1 MFANSTLLT
10 GHDDRVRPRLMLY
23 SHRSPLPTPLVRRIF
38 PLLLLT
44 LLLSPPAQAGKTLD
58 AVKAR
63 KEVVCGVSGGL
74 AGFSASDSKGNWQ
87 GLDVDLCKAVAA
99 AVVGD
104 AGRVR
109 WTPLNAQ
116 QRFASLQS
124 GEIDLLSRNTSWTLT
139 RDAALGLH
147 FTSIVF
153 YDGQGFMVAKKSKI
167 ASARQLANAEVCV
180 QSGTTTEKNLSDY
193 ARAQKLKIKPVVFE
207 SFEASLKAF
216 FSGRCQA
223 YTTDATSLAAIL
235 QRETRHPGDYLILP
249 ELISKE
255 PLGPVVRRGD
265 DEWFAVVKWVAYAL
279 IEAEELGVTQA
290 NAEAQKSS
298 GDPQVQRLLG
308 VAEDLGKALQLDRD
322 WAYRAIK
329 AVGNYGEIYERNL
342 GSASPMKLP
351 RGANRLWSKGGLI
364 YAPPLR

>member
-1 MFANSTLLT
+1 MDLRFCLL
-10 GHDDRVRPRLMLY
+10 PA
-23 SHRSPLPTPLVRRIF
+23 
-38 PLLLLT
+38 LLA
-44 LLLSPPAQAGKTLD
+44 LLLSPPAEAGKTLD

-63 KEVVCGVSGGL
+63 KELFCGVSTGL
-74 AGFSASDSKGNWQ
+74 AGFSASDSRGNWQ
-87 GLDVDLCKAVAA
+87 GLDVDVCKAIAS

-104 AGRVR
+104 PSRVR
-109 WTPLNAQ
+109 WTPVNAQ

-124 GEIDLLSRNTSWTLT
+124 GEIDLLSRNTTWTLT
-139 RDAALGLH
+139 RDASLGLH
-147 FTSIVF
+147 FTGVVF

-167 ASARQLANAEVCV
+167 TAARQLANAEVCV

-193 ARAQKLKIKPVVFE
+193 SRAQNLKLKPVVFE

-216 FSGRCQA
+216 FSGRCRA
-223 YTTDATSLAAIL
+223 YTTDATSLATIL
-235 QRETRHPGDYLILP
+235 QREVRNPGDYAILP

-265 DEWFAVVKWVAYAL
+265 DEWFAIVKWVVNAL
-279 IEAEELGVTQA
+279 IEAEELGITQA
-290 NAEAQKSS
+290 NADAQKASS
-298 GDPQVQRLLG
+298 DPAVLRLLG
-308 VAEDLGKALQLDRD
+308 VAEDLGKSLQLDRD

-342 GSASPMKLP
+342 GSASPVKLA